1 MNRSRKIEDDETQDP
16 ASYAPE
22 RRASSGLS
30 REHGKNDLFEP
41 NVRVP
46 GRYPSFTDGFQPLDI
61 SDDSDDG
68 AFDSELPTTITTRQD
83 KKSVAFNDYKGTL
96 KDRRDV
102 YYPSMSEQRRPSR
115 EPQDD
120 NNIDIHSHAWVSTS
134 PPPSPKR
141 SASPEPSRDHA
152 GALPYKRAH
161 FERQPS
167 KSYVIPREND
177 ATVFD
182 LWETDAQGNSQ
193 QKEPLHL
200 ASTEETSA
208 DNALNNLYGQVRDMW
223 KDLGNERKHSDYLSE
238 QLLTQAKVNEDLRY
252 KDQETQDSLEGYKGD
267 LADAQSKQK
276 ALQDQLQAADAKV
289 AHLTKQLRDMRGSAH
304 KDFQDVQQAL
314 DKVKNM
320 AASKAAYKDKYRQ
333 EYDAHMVTRE
343 NIKDLQVQLQRAQAL
358 ALKPA
363 RRARA
368 GLSPP
373 DSSDSDDDI
382 PPPAV
387 SRRRQRSTQPP
398 VGAQSDNDDYDH
410 RRHPRPKKPEPESF
424 SGNGTTSAD
433 YLKWKMAIA
442 DWFAYYPYEFASE
455 AMKLSYIRQK
465 TKDQA
470 FGCLQHGYLEPGA
483 EFVHSDEVWS
493 ILDSVY
499 KSLNTSIEAQS
510 WYESSKSTMKPAES
524 MGEYIARFNV
534 GTSALRWND
543 TLKIQFMR
551 HRLPVW
557 WRDMTAMKVLEAD
570 ITYLG
575 FCQTLR
581 LLEQSNPPRTTTTGN
596 RSGGGG
602 GGGGNKSTPSNTNRN
617 NGSGSG
623 SGPRG
628 RSDIQVKVLRH
639 LNRCFNCLKRNHSY
653 KAVGGYCSGKPVA
666 PFDSYP
672 EVQDALE
679 KAIANNGVPVGEPA
693 RPKIKG
699 AAAGVT
705 STSNSSPPSENA

>member
-1 MNRSRKIEDDETQDP
+1 MNPLRTIDSPHPDTSGLSIEETSREEQKQPNQPSLVVPHYQRETAATMNRSRKIEDDETQDP
-16 ASYAPE
+16 ASHAPE

-483 EFVHSDEVWS
+483 EFVHSDEV
-493 ILDSVY
+493 
-499 KSLNTSIEAQS
+499 
-510 WYESSKSTMKPAES
+510 
-524 MGEYIARFNV
+524 
-534 GTSALRWND
+534 
-543 TLKIQFMR
+543 
-551 HRLPVW
+551 
-557 WRDMTAMKVLEAD
+557 
-570 ITYLG
+570 
-575 FCQTLR
+575 
-581 LLEQSNPPRTTTTGN
+581 
-596 RSGGGG
+596 
-602 GGGGNKSTPSNTNRN
+602 
-617 NGSGSG
+617 
-623 SGPRG
+623 
-628 RSDIQVKVLRH
+628 
-639 LNRCFNCLKRNHSY
+639 
-653 KAVGGYCSGKPVA
+653 
-666 PFDSYP
+666 
-672 EVQDALE
+672 
-679 KAIANNGVPVGEPA
+679 
-693 RPKIKG
+693 
-699 AAAGVT
+699 
-705 STSNSSPPSENA
+705 

>member
-16 ASYAPE
+16 ASHAPE

-152 GALPYKRAH
+152 GALP
-161 FERQPS
+161 
-167 KSYVIPREND
+167 
-177 ATVFD
+177 
-182 LWETDAQGNSQ
+182 Q

-304 KDFQDVQQAL
+304 KDFKTFNKPSTKSRTWL
-314 DKVKNM
+314 
-320 AASKAAYKDKYRQ
+320 
-333 EYDAHMVTRE
+333 
-343 NIKDLQVQLQRAQAL
+343 
-358 ALKPA
+358 PA
-363 RRARA
+363 RLPTRTSTDKSALVH
-368 GLSPP
+368 LSPQTRQTLTTTF
-373 DSSDSDDDI
+373 
-382 PPPAV
+382 PAGRLV
-387 SRRRQRSTQPP
+387 DASAAPNPSR
-398 VGAQSDNDDYDH
+398 AQSDNDDYDH

-424 SGNGTTSAD
+424 SSNGTTSAD

-623 SGPRG
+623 SGPPG
-628 RSDIQVKVLRH
+628 SLRH
-639 LNRCFNCLKRNHSY
+639 T
-653 KAVGGYCSGKPVA
+653 GQG
-666 PFDSYP
+666 
-672 EVQDALE
+672 
-679 KAIANNGVPVGEPA
+679 
-693 RPKIKG
+693 
-699 AAAGVT
+699 
-705 STSNSSPPSENA
+705 PPSPEPLLQLPQKEP

>member
-1 MNRSRKIEDDETQDP
+1 MNRSRKIEGDETQDP
-16 ASYAPE
+16 ASHAPE

-141 SASPEPSRDHA
+141 SASPEPSWDHA

-208 DNALNNLYGQVRDMW
+208 DNALNNLYAQ
-223 KDLGNERKHSDYLSE
+223 
-238 QLLTQAKVNEDLRY
+238 VNEDLRY

-267 LADAQSKQK
+267 LADALSKQK

-596 RSGGGG
+596 RSAGGAGGG

-623 SGPRG
+623 PRG

-639 LNRCFNCLKRNHSY
+639 LNL
-653 KAVGGYCSGKPVA
+653 
-666 PFDSYP
+666 
-672 EVQDALE
+672 QDALE

>member
-1 MNRSRKIEDDETQDP
+1 MPQSVAP
-16 ASYAPE
+16 AA
-22 RRASSGLS
+22 AS

-167 KSYVIPREND
+167 KLYVIPREND

-267 LADAQSKQK
+267 LADAQSN
-276 ALQDQLQAADAKV
+276 
-289 AHLTKQLRDMRGSAH
+289 R
-304 KDFQDVQQAL
+304 
-314 DKVKNM
+314 
-320 AASKAAYKDKYRQ
+320 
-333 EYDAHMVTRE
+333 
-343 NIKDLQVQLQRAQAL
+343 
-358 ALKPA
+358 KPC
-363 RRARA
+363 RTNSR
-368 GLSPP
+368 PP
-373 DSSDSDDDI
+373 
-382 PPPAV
+382 
-387 SRRRQRSTQPP
+387 
-398 VGAQSDNDDYDH
+398 
-410 RRHPRPKKPEPESF
+410 
-424 SGNGTTSAD
+424 
-433 YLKWKMAIA
+433 
-442 DWFAYYPYEFASE
+442 
-455 AMKLSYIRQK
+455 
-465 TKDQA
+465 
-470 FGCLQHGYLEPGA
+470 
-483 EFVHSDEVWS
+483 
-493 ILDSVY
+493 
-499 KSLNTSIEAQS
+499 
-510 WYESSKSTMKPAES
+510 
-524 MGEYIARFNV
+524 
-534 GTSALRWND
+534 
-543 TLKIQFMR
+543 
-551 HRLPVW
+551 
-557 WRDMTAMKVLEAD
+557 
-570 ITYLG
+570 
-575 FCQTLR
+575 TLR
-581 LLEQSNPPRTTTTGN
+581 
-596 RSGGGG
+596 
-602 GGGGNKSTPSNTNRN
+602 
-617 NGSGSG
+617 
-623 SGPRG
+623 
-628 RSDIQVKVLRH
+628 
-639 LNRCFNCLKRNHSY
+639 
-653 KAVGGYCSGKPVA
+653 
-666 PFDSYP
+666 
-672 EVQDALE
+672 
-679 KAIANNGVPVGEPA
+679 
-693 RPKIKG
+693 
-699 AAAGVT
+699 
-705 STSNSSPPSENA
+705 

>member
-1 MNRSRKIEDDETQDP
+1 
-16 ASYAPE
+16 
-22 RRASSGLS
+22 
-30 REHGKNDLFEP
+30 
-41 NVRVP
+41 
-46 GRYPSFTDGFQPLDI
+46 
-61 SDDSDDG
+61 
-68 AFDSELPTTITTRQD
+68 
-83 KKSVAFNDYKGTL
+83 
-96 KDRRDV
+96 
-102 YYPSMSEQRRPSR
+102 MSEQRRPSR

-167 KSYVIPREND
+167 KLYVIPREND

-289 AHLTKQLRDMRGSAH
+289 AHLTKQLRDMRGSAQGL
-304 KDFQDVQQAL
+304 QDVQQAL

-373 DSSDSDDDI
+373 D
-382 PPPAV
+382 
-387 SRRRQRSTQPP
+387 STQPP

-679 KAIANNGVPVGEPA
+679 KAIANNGVPSPPGTSRHEKPPPA
-693 RPKIKG
+693 QPPALPTIPPAPSVEDSEEEEEEMHPNCFIDDPPVPALSPTLQVSSDDDNSDPDPTLKAIADRVKALERQSQMGPRITVSAI
-699 AAAGVT
+699 AAAIRGDMYQPLVGQQLVFKGII
-705 STSNSSPPSENA
+705 SSNYSSPQHVEIMGDTGCASLY